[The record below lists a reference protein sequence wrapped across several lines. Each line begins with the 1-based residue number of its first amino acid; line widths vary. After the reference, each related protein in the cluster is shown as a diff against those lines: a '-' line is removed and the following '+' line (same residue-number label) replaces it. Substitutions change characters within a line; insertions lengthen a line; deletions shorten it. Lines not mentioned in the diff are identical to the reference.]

1 MASALRSLLQVLLGV
16 VIGFFLATYVL
27 PSARPASSGT
37 TGPGPV
43 ARQPSAGPA
52 APAAVPATEPAG
64 GAESTLFGRRGG
76 QASPGAFSEPRAE
89 APKPAEP
96 TPVATVQPAPE
107 PAPRVDAPTPVVAEG
122 PVDFRE
128 LCIKPAAWPPI
139 ITLNKEINAQVMQ
152 GEEVIA
158 EIPLA
163 AGEKLQ
169 VSKVF
174 GDGTA
179 EVRAKGAKFIV
190 KAADTDLAAQARVR
204 LAEISGR
211 VRAPVATTPPV
222 EPTPA
227 PREQKEPAPAPRR
240 DDLDGKMRSLFGT
253 PEKR

>member
-1 MASALRSLLQVLLGV
+1 MLGAILGWTAAV
-16 VIGFFLATYVL
+16 YYL
-27 PSARPASSGT
+27 PSART
-37 TGPGPV
+37 TGSGP
-43 ARQPSAGPA
+43 AKAAAGTVVRPPAPA
-52 APAAVPATEPAG
+52 APASATPVAAPHEG
-64 GAESTLFGRRGG
+64 ETTLFGR
-76 QASPGAFSEPRAE
+76 QAGAGVVAPGAFAEPRAE
-89 APKPAEP
+89 TPRPAEP
-96 TPVATVQPAPE
+96 APVAEPE
-107 PAPRVDAPTPVVAEG
+107 PEPQRPVVATPAPPAEPEA

-139 ITLNKEINAQVMQ
+139 VTLNKEINAQVMQ

-174 GDGTA
+174 GDATA

-211 VRAPVATTPPV
+211 PRAPAPTPVATTPPSV

-227 PREQKEPAPAPRR
+227 PREPAPAPTRGR
-240 DDLDGKMRSLFGT
+240 GDDLDAKMRSLFGT